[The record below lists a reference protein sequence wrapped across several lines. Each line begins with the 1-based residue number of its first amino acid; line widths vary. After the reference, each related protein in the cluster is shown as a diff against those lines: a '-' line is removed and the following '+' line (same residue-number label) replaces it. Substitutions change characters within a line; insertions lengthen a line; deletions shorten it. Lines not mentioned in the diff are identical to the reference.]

1 MEGITIKPLALTKK
15 DHRKDKL
22 VNYITF
28 LKYIMTL
35 RIDLSKEVRSSV
47 QHTLQYFMNVEDL
60 PRFHP
65 EYIKNVR
72 IMHTQGSDNNKNIE
86 FEQEASFHGKKIKS
100 VNRLIRYE
108 NSIIIET
115 IDGNGK
121 GSRTNIRCQELSPEN
136 TRITL
141 EGELHYGLLEKLL
154 SGSVHA
160 VTEKMFKEDIR
171 NIERRVE

>member
-1 MEGITIKPLALTKK
+1 
-15 DHRKDKL
+15 
-22 VNYITF
+22 
-28 LKYIMTL
+28 MTM

-72 IMHTQGSDNNKNIE
+72 IIHKQGSNNNKNIE

-100 VNRLIRYE
+100 VNRLIRRE

-154 SGSVHA
+154 SGPIHA
-160 VTEKMFKEDIR
+160 ITERMLKEDIR
-171 NIERRVE
+171 NIERGIIKM